1 MRALLSM
8 AVVCGCLA
16 GGAAA
21 QPLMNAPV
29 RVGGNI
35 KPPLKIRDVK
45 AVYPE
50 IAQSARVMGVVILEI
65 TVGTDGAVTGAR
77 VLRGVPLLNDSAL
90 EAVKQWLYEPTLLNG
105 VPVPVIMTVTVAFT
119 LQGQP
124 AAGRADGIATVPGP
138 ASGTSETIG
147 AGAARAPSAAANVNP
162 FLVTPER
169 VGLIWVGMTQPALLR
184 AVPATQIRAIP
195 RRTPR
200 GLTTDLEIALE
211 PGGPTALVAQIEGA
225 TVLQIEV
232 RSDRFRTAEGLGIGT
247 TLGELRRRDPG
258 VRVVMCDRGPCAVM
272 SSRVYTFELDTPAAS
287 AADLTQISDS
297 ATATSILV
305 SRPVMPPPSPAPP
318 VPQE

>member
-1 MRALLSM
+1 MRALLSI
-8 AVVCGCLA
+8 AIVCGCLA
-16 GGAAA
+16 GGVAA
-21 QPLMNAPV
+21 QPTMNAPV

-35 KPPLKIRDVK
+35 RPPLKIRDVK

-50 IAQSARVMGVVILEI
+50 LAQSARVMGVVILEI
-65 TVGTDGAVTGAR
+65 TLGTDGAVTHAR
-77 VLRGVPLLNDSAL
+77 VLRGVPMLNDSAL

-119 LQGQP
+119 LQGQS
-124 AAGRADGIATVPGP
+124 AAGRADGIVTAPDSAPGAPGTPGAT
-138 ASGTSETIG
+138 
-147 AGAARAPSAAANVNP
+147 RAPSAAANVNP

-169 VGLIWVGMTQPALLR
+169 VGLIWVGMTQPALLN
-184 AVPATQIRAIP
+184 AVPATQIRPIP

-200 GLTTDLEIALE
+200 GLTTDVEIALE
-211 PGGPTALVAQIEGA
+211 PGGPTALVAQVEAG

-287 AADLTQISDS
+287 AADLAQIPDS
-297 ATATSILV
+297 ATATSVLV
-305 SRPVMPPPSPAPP
+305 ARPMMPPSSSAPP
-318 VPQE
+318 VPH